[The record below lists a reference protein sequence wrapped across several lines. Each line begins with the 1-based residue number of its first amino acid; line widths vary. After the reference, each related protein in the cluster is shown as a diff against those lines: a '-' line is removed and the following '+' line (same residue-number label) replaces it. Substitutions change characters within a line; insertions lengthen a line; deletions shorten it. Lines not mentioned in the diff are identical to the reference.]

1 MADLLTTLSITHLEE
16 VGSTSDLAQIASR
29 DGAAEGTAFRA
40 DIQTSGRGRHGR
52 DWVSPKGNLYLSVLL
67 RPSRPM
73 AEWPGLALMA
83 GLALRDALLV
93 YRDAGRITLK
103 WPNDVLLDG
112 RKVAGLLLEVHDG
125 AVILGCGVNCLHA
138 PEKTTGWT
146 PGWLNQAAEDP
157 PVTADQVMETLAE
170 TLCDRYNDWQKAG
183 LASIRDDWK
192 AAAAH
197 LGKTIVARQSDGA
210 TLSGI
215 FEDLGADGSMVLRL
229 ADGRLK
235 AITAADVVQTRPEDK
250 GPEDKGPED
259 KGLKDMGPEGQDD
272 AAGH

>member
-1 MADLLTTLSITHLEE
+1 MADLLTSLSVTHLKE
-16 VGSTSDLAQIASR
+16 VGSTSDLAQIAGS
-29 DGAAEGTAFRA
+29 DGAAQGTAFRA

-52 DWVSPKGNLYLSVLL
+52 DWVSPEGNLYLSVLL

-73 AEWPGLALMA
+73 AEWPGLALVA
-83 GLALRDALLV
+83 GLALRDAILV
-93 YRDAGRITLK
+93 YRDPARITLK

-138 PEKTTGWT
+138 PEQTTGWT
-146 PGWLNQAAEDP
+146 PGWLNQKAADP
-157 PVTADQVMETLAE
+157 PITADAVMETLAQ
-170 TLCDRYNDWQKAG
+170 TLCDRYNDWQKGG
-183 LASIRDDWK
+183 LSSILDDWK

-197 LGKTIVARQSDGA
+197 LGHKIVTRQSDGG

-215 FEDLGADGSMVLRL
+215 FTDLGADGSMILRL
-229 ADGRLK
+229 EDDRMK
-235 AITAADVVQTRPEDK
+235 AITAGDVVQTRPEDIK
-250 GPEDKGPED
+250 TDDNGP
-259 KGLKDMGPEGQDD
+259 KDNGPEGQDD